1 VNFHRPDDIAGML
14 DMIARRGPQ
23 MMMTSGGALV
33 SSTEKNASQFRGPI
47 TAETKR
53 RVLELARTGIYTGT
67 EIARMTDRRQS
78 TVQKLIQDAGISVPD
93 GRDKKKQSK
102 EDKS

>member
-1 VNFHRPDDIAGML
+1 MNFHRPDDIAGML

-33 SSTEKNASQFRGPI
+33 SSTEKNALQFRGPI